1 MRIHKYVKWDGFLAD
16 DWQLWPA
23 LSSDLPHRLVF
34 TDDVTYVLTFD
45 PFLSAA
51 QRVNVVQFLQRK
63 SRRIATIK
71 PRDWYE
77 IVYREAAA

>member
-1 MRIHKYVKWDGFLAD
+1 MRIHWYVKWDGFAPSS
-16 DWQLWPA
+16 WQLWPA
-23 LSSDLPHRLVF
+23 LPSDRPHRLVF
-34 TDDVTYVLTFD
+34 AEEVTYVLTFD

-63 SRRIATIK
+63 SRRIAAIK